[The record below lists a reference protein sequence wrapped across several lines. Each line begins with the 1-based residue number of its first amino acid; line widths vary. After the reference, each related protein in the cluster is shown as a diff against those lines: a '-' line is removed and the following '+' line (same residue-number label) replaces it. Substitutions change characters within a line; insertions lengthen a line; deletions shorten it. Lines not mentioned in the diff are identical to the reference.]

1 MLLKNYQNIMT
12 GISIAE
18 GQKIIDTKMAPW
30 VKDLN
35 IQVLETS
42 VNGAVLKMPYG
53 EHLAR
58 IGGIISCQSM
68 LAFADSAMVVVISSS
83 IGGFRNMATVD
94 MTTSF
99 MNPARN
105 IDIIGRGKI
114 VKAGKQLVFGEFTL
128 ENSSNTKPIA
138 NIWTTWMLL

>member
-1 MLLKNYQNIMT
+1 MT

-58 IGGIISCQSM
+58 IGGIISGQSM

-83 IGGFRNMATVD
+83 IGGFRNMATAD

>member
-1 MLLKNYQNIMT
+1 MT

-58 IGGIISCQSM
+58 IGGIISGQSM

-114 VKAGKQLVFGEFTL
+114 IKAGKQLVFGEFTL

>member
-1 MLLKNYQNIMT
+1 MT

-58 IGGIISCQSM
+58 IGGIISGQSM
-68 LAFADSAMVVVISSS
+68 LAFADSAMVVVIW
-83 IGGFRNMATVD
+83 
-94 MTTSF
+94 
-99 MNPARN
+99 P
-105 IDIIGRGKI
+105 
-114 VKAGKQLVFGEFTL
+114 Q
-128 ENSSNTKPIA
+128 
-138 NIWTTWMLL
+138 

>member
-1 MLLKNYQNIMT
+1 MT

-58 IGGIISCQSM
+58 IGGIISGQSM

-94 MTTSF
+94 MTASF

>member
-1 MLLKNYQNIMT
+1 MT

-18 GQKIIDTKMAPW
+18 GQNIIDTKMAPW

-35 IQVLETS
+35 IRVEETS
-42 VNGAVLKMPYG
+42 INGAVLKMPYG

-58 IGGIISCQSM
+58 VGGVISGQSM
-68 LAFADSAMVVVISSS
+68 LAFADSAMVVVISSA
-83 IGGFRNMATVD
+83 IGGYRNMATVD

-99 MNPARN
+99 MNAARN
-105 IDIIGRGKI
+105 IDIIGRGRI
-114 VKAGKQLVFGEFTL
+114 VKTGKQLVFGEFSL
-128 ENSSNTKPIA
+128 EDSSTSKPIA

>member
-1 MLLKNYQNIMT
+1 MT

-58 IGGIISCQSM
+58 IGGIISGQSM

>member
-1 MLLKNYQNIMT
+1 MT

-18 GQKIIDTKMAPW
+18 GQNIIDTKMAPW

-35 IQVLETS
+35 IRVEKTS
-42 VNGAVLKMPYG
+42 ATGAVLKMPYG
-53 EHLAR
+53 KHLAR
-58 IGGIISCQSM
+58 VGGIVSGQSM
-68 LAFADSAMVVVISSS
+68 LAFADSAMVVVISSA
-83 IGGFRNMATVD
+83 IGGYRNMATVD

-114 VKAGKQLVFGEFTL
+114 VKAGKHLVFGEFSL
-128 ENSSNTKPIA
+128 EDSSTTKPIA

>member
-1 MLLKNYQNIMT
+1 MT

-58 IGGIISCQSM
+58 IGGIISGQSM

-83 IGGFRNMATVD
+83 IGGFRNIATVD

-138 NIWTTWMLL
+138 NIWTTWMLI

>member
-1 MLLKNYQNIMT
+1 MT

-18 GQKIIDTKMAPW
+18 GQNIIDTKMAPW

-58 IGGIISCQSM
+58 IGGIISGQSM

-128 ENSSNTKPIA
+128 ENSSTTKPIA